1 MNFRDSIARLEALG
15 PYEPPTPAQ
24 VARLLDLTA
33 DQPDQAELLAA
44 MGIGGTS

>member
-24 VARLLDLTA
+24 VAKVNTLLA
-33 DQPDQAELLAA
+33 DQPDAGLLLDMIFGESA
-44 MGIGGTS
+44 